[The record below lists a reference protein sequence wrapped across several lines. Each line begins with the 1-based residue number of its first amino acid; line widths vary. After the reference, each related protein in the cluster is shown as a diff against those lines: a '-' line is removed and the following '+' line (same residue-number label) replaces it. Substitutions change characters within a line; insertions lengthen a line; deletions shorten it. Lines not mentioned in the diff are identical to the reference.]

1 MSSKNLYEE
10 DSSINNTSV
19 NKKKKAKH
27 VNNQFSMSKPSFL
40 KKSTI
45 SSILN
50 KFNDGFYSH
59 RVAKDKIH
67 TSKNSIDASLSID
80 RRRNKKL
87 SKIFTNKKNAQT
99 QMKKTITS
107 NFYKNK
113 NVNKENLS
121 LNNYKVNLTM
131 KNHINFNNTSSSFI
145 KNISKSKSI
154 NKDSDNEKYGGKD
167 IGTSSLSPIEITSKK
182 NRINSYKTKNKN
194 KESANDKEKEKLKYI
209 FFKNKAMASNKQY
222 IYVQK
227 NMPIIQHENNKP
239 NYSNNNNNN
248 KYDFK
253 TLKTER
259 LSQRYKRINLNAKNK
274 TERIIVPKNKL
285 KNNIG
290 NKINDNENNSKKKFT
305 FNDLKAL
312 NELIN
317 KKGSKEKEKENNI
330 NNNININNNYNL
342 TTNNKKEKINLSN
355 LLKNILSDNSSYN
368 STNYKT
374 KINKNLNY
382 TKSKDSKS
390 SNDYSNEKNNN
401 KTQDMADDSSN
412 NMLISPRLITVKSRK
427 NNSVKRRSPANT
439 KEIISKIL
447 NDNKSQDKE
456 SFDANNSFQKTA
468 RNFIHSKR
476 ESFIINKNNKKPGA
490 YINLLIIDSNEKR
503 KLYAQAKSQ
512 NNEKFHKSLTDR
524 SKLIDYINFKVG
536 SNKKQ
541 KEIKKENI
549 INITNKPHKKE
560 NMSRNIK
567 NSNNF
572 TNSNSI
578 TNENNNT
585 NYISPKQYEKEDKMI
600 MHTTTP
606 LIYNKMISMT
616 LNKSLKMTSNN
627 SNLNMTIKNNNNN
640 NDQLI
645 QQKLKKNKI
654 NKNIIHKK
662 KILHDKKASMTTTSN
677 FDYKKNGLIYDKKNA
692 LDKAFSPRLNLTSR
706 AKDNSFLKKE
716 ISPVQINKKVI
727 KIDSCSVPG
736 YSAPGVSKINQ
747 DNYFIIKEF
756 MNNTEQFFMGI
767 CDGHGSYGHLISEYI
782 CNTLPPKI
790 KIISNEN
797 IKNAFL
803 STNKSLIEESKI
815 DCSLSGST
823 CSSLIISQDKL
834 ISANVGDSRAV
845 LARYENGQ
853 YNAINLTRDHKPT
866 EPDEMKRILNN
877 GGRIKQ
883 FTEPRTGNSI
893 GPERIWLKNSEIP
906 GLAMS
911 RSLGDNLAHTV
922 GVSAE
927 PEIQKFEF
935 NGSEKFILLASD
947 GIWEFIDSDESV
959 RIIKDFYEK
968 DMDAVGALSALVKE
982 AFKRW
987 KSEEDNIDDITAI
1000 LIFFE

>member
-10 DSSINNTSV
+10 DSSMNNTSV

-27 VNNQFSMSKPSFL
+27 VNNRFSISKPSFL

-50 KFNDGFYSH
+50 TFNDGNYSH
-59 RVAKDKIH
+59 RVAIDKIH

-99 QMKKTITS
+99 QMKRTITS

-113 NVNKENLS
+113 NMNKENIS

-131 KNHINFNNTSSSFI
+131 KNHINLNNTSNSFI
-145 KNISKSKSI
+145 RNISKSKSI
-154 NKDSDNEKYGGKD
+154 NKDTDSEKYGGKD
-167 IGTSSLSPIEITSKK
+167 IGTSSASPIEIVGKK
-182 NRINSYKTKNKN
+182 NRINSYKTKNKEN
-194 KESANDKEKEKLKYI
+194 IKDKDKEKLKYI
-209 FFKNKAMASNKQY
+209 FFKSKAKVPNKQY

-227 NMPIIQHENNKP
+227 NIPLVQHDNNNNKA
-239 NYSNNNNNN
+239 NYNNNN

-259 LSQRYKRINLNAKNK
+259 LSERYKRINLNNKNK

-285 KNNIG
+285 KNSIG
-290 NKINDNENNSKKKFT
+290 SKINDNANTSKKKFT

-317 KKGSKEKEKENNI
+317 KKGSKEKEKQKEKENNI
-330 NNNININNNYNL
+330 NNINM
-342 TTNNKKEKINLSN
+342 TNNKKTKINLSN

-374 KINKNLNY
+374 KINKTLNY

-390 SNDYSNEKNNN
+390 SHDYSNEKNNN
-401 KTQDMADDSSN
+401 KTQDMADNPSSN
-412 NMLISPRLITVKSRK
+412 ILISPRLITVKSRK

-439 KEIISKIL
+439 KDIISKIL
-447 NDNKSQDKE
+447 NDNKSQEKE
-456 SFDANNSFQKTA
+456 KSFDANNSFQKTA
-468 RNFIHSKR
+468 RNFLHSKR
-476 ESFIINKNNKKPGA
+476 ESFIVNKNNKKPTG

-503 KLYAQAKSQ
+503 KLYAQAKNQ
-512 NNEKFHKSLTDR
+512 KYEKFHKSLTDR

-536 SNKKQ
+536 SNQKQ
-541 KEIKKENI
+541 KENKKENI

-560 NMSRNIK
+560 NLSRNIK

-585 NYISPKQYEKEDKMI
+585 NYISPKQYEKEDKTL
-600 MHTTTP
+600 MHSTTP

-627 SNLNMTIKNNNNN
+627 SNLNMSIKNNNNN
-640 NDQLI
+640 NNSNNGKLI
-645 QQKLKKNKI
+645 QQKLKNNKI
-654 NKNIIHKK
+654 NKKIIHKK
-662 KILHDKKASMTTTSN
+662 KILHDKKASMTNPST
-677 FDYKKNGLIYDKKNA
+677 FDCKKNGLIYDKKNA
-692 LDKAFSPRLNLTSR
+692 LDKAFSPRFNLTSR
-706 AKDNSFLKKE
+706 AKDNSLLKKE
-716 ISPVQINKKVI
+716 ICPIQINKKVI

-782 CNTLPPKI
+782 CNILPPKI

-797 IKNAFL
+797 IKKAFL

-823 CSSLIISQDKL
+823 CSSLIISQNKL

>member
-1 MSSKNLYEE
+1 MSSKNLYDEN
-10 DSSINNTSV
+10 SSINNTSV
-19 NKKKKAKH
+19 NKKKKVKY
-27 VNNQFSMSKPSFL
+27 VNNRFSISKPSFL

-45 SSILN
+45 SSIIST
-50 KFNDGFYSH
+50 FNDGYYTH
-59 RVAKDKIH
+59 RVATDKIH
-67 TSKNSIDASLSID
+67 TNKNSIDASLSID

-87 SKIFTNKKNAQT
+87 SKILTSKKNSQT
-99 QMKKTITS
+99 QMKRTITS

-113 NVNKENLS
+113 NMNKENIS

-131 KNHINFNNTSSSFI
+131 KNHINLNNTSSSFI
-145 KNISKSKSI
+145 RNISKSKSI
-154 NKDSDNEKYGGKD
+154 NKDTDSEKYGGKD
-167 IGTSSLSPIEITSKK
+167 IGTSSASPIEIVSKK
-182 NRINSYKTKNKN
+182 NRINSYKNKNKN
-194 KESANDKEKEKLKYI
+194 KEGIKDKDKEKLKYI
-209 FFKNKAMASNKQY
+209 FFKNKAMVSKKQY

-227 NMPIIQHENNKP
+227 NISSVQHDNNNKP
-239 NYSNNNNNN
+239 NYNNNNNN

-259 LSQRYKRINLNAKNK
+259 LSERYKRINLNAKNK

-285 KNNIG
+285 KSNIG
-290 NKINDNENNSKKKFT
+290 NKLNDNANNSKKKFT

-317 KKGSKEKEKENNI
+317 KKGSKEKEKEKQKE
-330 NNNININNNYNL
+330 ININNINM
-342 TTNNKKEKINLSN
+342 TNNKKTKINLSN

-374 KINKNLNY
+374 KINKTLNY

-390 SNDYSNEKNNN
+390 SHDYSNEKNNN
-401 KTQDMADDSSN
+401 KTQDMADNSSN

-427 NNSVKRRSPANT
+427 NNSVKRRSPVNT
-439 KEIISKIL
+439 KDIISKIL
-447 NDNKSQDKE
+447 NDNNSQDKE
-456 SFDANNSFQKTA
+456 KSFDANSSFQKTA

-476 ESFIINKNNKKPGA
+476 ESFIINKNSKKPSG

-503 KLYAQAKSQ
+503 KLYAQAKNQ
-512 NNEKFHKSLTDR
+512 KYEKFHKSLTDR

-536 SNKKQ
+536 SNQKQ
-541 KEIKKENI
+541 KENKKENI
-549 INITNKPHKKE
+549 INITNKSQKKE
-560 NMSRNIK
+560 NLSRNIK

-585 NYISPKQYEKEDKMI
+585 NYISPKQYEKEDKI
-600 MHTTTP
+600 LIHSTTP

-640 NDQLI
+640 GKLI
-645 QQKLKKNKI
+645 QQKLKNNKI
-654 NKNIIHKK
+654 NKKIIHKK
-662 KILHDKKASMTTTSN
+662 KILHDKKASLTNTST
-677 FDYKKNGLIYDKKNA
+677 FDCKKTGLIYDKKNA

-716 ISPVQINKKVI
+716 ICPKQINKKVI

-797 IKNAFL
+797 IKKAFL

-935 NGSEKFILLASD
+935 NGNEKFILLASD

>member
-10 DSSINNTSV
+10 DSSINNTSLS
-19 NKKKKAKH
+19 KKKKFKH
-27 VNNQFSMSKPSFL
+27 VNNRFSISKPSFL

-50 KFNDGFYSH
+50 SFNEGYYTH
-59 RVAKDKIH
+59 RVTSGKIH

-99 QMKKTITS
+99 QMKRTITS

-113 NVNKENLS
+113 NMNKENIS
-121 LNNYKVNLTM
+121 LDNYKINLTM
-131 KNHINFNNTSSSFI
+131 KNNINLNNTSSSFI

-154 NKDSDNEKYGGKD
+154 NKDTESEKNKGKG
-167 IGTSSLSPIEITSKK
+167 ICTSTASPIEIVTKK
-182 NRINSYKTKNKN
+182 NRITSYKTKNKESIYN
-194 KESANDKEKEKLKYI
+194 KVKDKDKEKIKCI
-209 FFKNKAMASNKQY
+209 FFKNKATVSSKQY

-227 NMPIIQHENNKP
+227 NMPTVQNDNNKP
-239 NYSNNNNNN
+239 NNNNSN

-259 LSQRYKRINLNAKNK
+259 LSERYKRISLNIKNK
-274 TERIIVPKNKL
+274 NERIIVPKTKL
-285 KNNIG
+285 KSNIG
-290 NKINDNENNSKKKFT
+290 NKINNNSNNSNKKFT

-317 KKGSKEKEKENNI
+317 KKGSKEKEEKEKENNI
-330 NNNININNNYNL
+330 NNINL
-342 TTNNKKEKINLSN
+342 TNNKNTKINLSN
-355 LLKNILSDNSSYN
+355 LLKNILSDNNNYSN
-368 STNYKT
+368 TNYKT
-374 KINKNLNY
+374 KINNTLNY

-390 SNDYSNEKNNN
+390 SHDYSNEKNNN
-401 KTQDMADDSSN
+401 KTQDIADNLSN

-427 NNSVKRRSPANT
+427 NNSVKRRSPTNT

-447 NDNKSQDKE
+447 NDNKNQEKDKE
-456 SFDANNSFQKTA
+456 KSFDANSSFQKTA

-476 ESFIINKNNKKPGA
+476 ESFIINKHNKKPSG

-503 KLYAQAKSQ
+503 KLYAQAKNQ
-512 NNEKFHKSLTDR
+512 KNEKFHKSLADR

-536 SNKKQ
+536 SNKKT

-560 NMSRNIK
+560 NLSRNIK
-567 NSNNF
+567 NSHNF

-585 NYISPKQYEKEDKMI
+585 NYISPKQYEKEDKMF

-627 SNLNMTIKNNNNN
+627 SNLNMNIKNNNNN
-640 NDQLI
+640 NGKLI
-645 QQKLKKNKI
+645 QQKLKNNKI
-654 NKNIIHKK
+654 NKKIVHKK
-662 KILHDKKASMTTTSN
+662 KILHDKKTSMTNTSN
-677 FDYKKNGLIYDKKNA
+677 FDCKKNGLIYDKKNI
-692 LDKAFSPRLNLTSR
+692 LDKAFSSRLNLTSR
-706 AKDNSFLKKE
+706 AKDSSFLKKD
-716 ISPVQINKKVI
+716 IYPIQICKKVI

-767 CDGHGSYGHLISEYI
+767 CDGHGSYGHLVSEYI

-797 IKNAFL
+797 IKKAFL
-803 STNKSLIEESKI
+803 STNKSLVEESKI

-935 NGSEKFILLASD
+935 NGTEKFILLASD